1 MKVHNVFSTV
11 RTTIG
16 AALVVAFAATVLYW
30 APPAAPAH
38 AITRDKIIERANSWV
53 KKKVRYS
60 QRSYYKGYRRDCS
73 GFVSM
78 AWKLNRSYTTR
89 TISSRA
95 KRIPVKALKP
105 GDAVLTR
112 GHVTIFGGWKS
123 KKKRTY
129 YALEQTTWGSHAK
142 KRVRKIPSN
151 AKALRYK
158 KLSDKKKSVA
168 LAPGNGDTA
177 VVAARIAAT
186 SDARLAVSPVI
197 RQWTGA
203 DTNARIAV

>member
-1 MKVHNVFSTV
+1 MKVHDLFSTV
-11 RTTIG
+11 RTTVG
-16 AALVVAFAATVLYW
+16 AALVVVFAATALYW
-30 APPAAPAH
+30 APTPAPAH

-78 AWKLNRSYTTR
+78 AWKLKRSYTTR

-95 KRIPVKALKP
+95 KRIPIKSLKP

-142 KRVRKIPSN
+142 KRVRKIPRN

-158 KLSDKKKSVA
+158 KLSTSKNVA
-168 LAPGNGDTA
+168 SAPVGDS
-177 VVAARIAAT
+177 AAAAAQIAAM
-186 SDARLAVSPVI
+186 SDARLSVNPVI
-197 RQWTGA
+197 RQWIGA
-203 DTNARIAV
+203 NPAPRAVA

>member
-1 MKVHNVFSTV
+1 M
-11 RTTIG
+11 
-16 AALVVAFAATVLYW
+16 VVVFAATALYW
-30 APPAAPAH
+30 APTPAPAH
-38 AITRDKIIERANSWV
+38 AITRDTIIERANSWV

-60 QRSYYKGYRRDCS
+60 QRSHYRGYRRDCS

-78 AWKLNRSYTTR
+78 AWKLKRSYTTR

-123 KKKRTY
+123 KKARTY

-142 KRVRKIPSN
+142 KRVRKIPRN

-158 KLSDKKKSVA
+158 KLTEKKKDVA
-168 LAPGNGDTA
+168 SAPAGDTA
-177 VVAARIAAT
+177 AAAARIAAV
-186 SDARLAVSPVI
+186 SDAHLAVSPVI
-197 RQWTGA
+197 RRWTKAGS
-203 DTNARIAV
+203 TVRIAV